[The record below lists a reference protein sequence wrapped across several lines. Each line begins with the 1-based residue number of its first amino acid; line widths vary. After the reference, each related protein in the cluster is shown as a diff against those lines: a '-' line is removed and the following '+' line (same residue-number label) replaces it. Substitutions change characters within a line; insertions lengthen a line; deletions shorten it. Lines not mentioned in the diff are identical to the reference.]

1 MKGSKAKKRLAAR
14 RQDYDKMLQSDP
26 KKNYISPKSGR
37 PAYHR
42 PGSNNK

>member
-1 MKGSKAKKRLAAR
+1 MKRTKALKRLAVR
-14 RQDYDKMLQSDP
+14 RADYDRMVDSNSKR
-26 KKNYISPKSGR
+26 NYISPKSGR

>member
-1 MKGSKAKKRLAAR
+1 MKKSKSRKRLDIR
-14 RQDYDKMLQSDP
+14 RKDYDKMLAENS